1 MKQIEIDNKVA
12 AHDSMQA
19 KVEVAEAN
27 VKEAEKVHAQLS
39 ALLASGVLVKD
50 EAGNLKPFLSQE
62 QQQMNQSQI
71 PVLKRSE
78 SGLSHG
84 SQASYAASVRK
95 AAKKYTPGGMAD
107 NEMSGQ

>member
-1 MKQIEIDNKVA
+1 M
-12 AHDSMQA
+12 A

-62 QQQMNQSQI
+62 QQ
-71 PVLKRSE
+71 
-78 SGLSHG
+78 
-84 SQASYAASVRK
+84 
-95 AAKKYTPGGMAD
+95 
-107 NEMSGQ
+107 